1 MKVISFGDSF
11 TQGLGVDR
19 IKEQK
24 FFDDNP
30 NDKTKARKL
39 HRAFTHSLS
48 FTKLFADKLG
58 VEWENLGESGCNNRR
73 ILSNAFDSF
82 AQGRYKKGDL
92 AIVTFTS
99 TLRDKLPFTPELYD
113 KQWAG
118 VTWSINELVD
128 LFRDY
133 GSLDDYKKHA
143 ESNLLQGLEVT
154 DKNITFS
161 YFYREWIKFF
171 VTDMFEFRYLD
182 FFNLNAILMLQKFF
196 EFIEVDYIFVDAFEL
211 SFNNSTYNKTEFIN
225 KDKYWR
231 FGEHTI
237 YSYLGTFENRDLYEL
252 DGYNIPSEHIPLHP
266 SAEGHKLFTEDL
278 YEFYIKNKKSDEK
291 KVLF

>member
-19 IKEQK
+19 IAEQK

-30 NDKTKARKL
+30 GDKKEARKL

-58 VEWENLGESGCNNRR
+58 AEWENSGESGCNNRR

-82 AQGRYKKGDL
+82 SQGKYEKGDL

-133 GSLDDYKKHA
+133 GTLDKYKKNA
-143 ESNLLQGLEVT
+143 DISLLQGLEVN
-154 DKNITFS
+154 DKNSTFS
-161 YFYREWIKFF
+161 YFYRDWVKFF

-182 FFNLNAILMLQKFF
+182 FDN
-196 EFIEVDYIFVDAFEL
+196 
-211 SFNNSTYNKTEFIN
+211 
-225 KDKYWR
+225 
-231 FGEHTI
+231 
-237 YSYLGTFENRDLYEL
+237 
-252 DGYNIPSEHIPLHP
+252 
-266 SAEGHKLFTEDL
+266 
-278 YEFYIKNKKSDEK
+278 
-291 KVLF
+291 